1 MTWRPY
7 FLSYVIFSGPA
18 PDRKYG
24 APINSSVFL
33 GIIPLIPTPL
43 LFRYIYH
50 QHDHTSKTHHDL
62 TIIPYGLLIDLRYHL
77 SDT

>member
-33 GIIPLIPTPL
+33 GSFLSFQRHYYSATFIINMTTPVKHIMILPL
-43 LFRYIYH
+43 YH
-50 QHDHTSKTHHDL
+50 MAF
-62 TIIPYGLLIDLRYHL
+62 
-77 SDT
+77 